1 MKLSLLFSSMTLAA
15 GFAPSTLNKAT
26 FTRNVALNEGT
37 NVNER
42 VRYFSGKLL
51 CRPSAVIPSIFLPH
65 SNIFYVY
72 YRFP

>member
-26 FTRNVALNEGT
+26 FTSNVALNEGT

-42 VRYFSGKLL
+42 VRYF
-51 CRPSAVIPSIFLPH
+51 
-65 SNIFYVY
+65 
-72 YRFP
+72 